1 MTDEK
6 RQRARMLFEQNGPI
20 LKTKVLS
27 ENRFCSREIAE
38 LISHGD
44 IQKVKTGYY
53 ICTNRSSDLSD
64 IETVASVIPFGVIC
78 CYSAAQVYE
87 LTTANPLAVSIAI
100 PTTRTRVAVPQ
111 HPPVEL
117 VSTAPSFF
125 TLGLTTMKVG
135 QTQVRIYDRERTVCD
150 YFRKRAL
157 LGEDMALEVLQNY
170 MSGSRNLQRLFE
182 YAGKLRIKTV
192 IKPYVEA
199 LV

>member
-6 RQRARMLFEQNGPI
+6 RQRARILFEQGGPI
-20 LKTKVLS
+20 LKTKTLN

-38 LISHGD
+38 LVLHGD

-53 ICTNRSSDLSD
+53 VWTGQSSNLSD
-64 IETVASVIPFGVIC
+64 IETVAAVIPYGIIC
-78 CYSAAQVYE
+78 WYSAAQMHE
-87 LTTANPLAVSIAI
+87 LTTVNPLSVSIAI
-100 PTTRTRVAVPQ
+100 PATRTRVAIPQ

-117 VSTAPSFF
+117 VSTAASFF
-125 TLGLTTMKVG
+125 ELGLITMNTG
-135 QTQVRIYDRERTVCD
+135 QIDVRIYDRERTVCD
-150 YFRKRAL
+150 YFRKRNQ

-170 MSGSRNLQRLFE
+170 MNGSRNLQRLFE

>member
-6 RQRARMLFEQNGPI
+6 RQRARALFEQNGPI

-27 ENRFCSREIAE
+27 KNHFCSREIAE

-53 ICTNRSSDLSD
+53 IWANSSSDLSD

-78 CYSAAQVYE
+78 CYSAAQVHE

-125 TLGLTTMKVG
+125 ELGLTTIKVG
-135 QTQVRIYDRERTVCD
+135 QTEVRIYDSDGVFRGIYRKEQDD
-150 YFRKRAL
+150 YCPVKMF
-157 LGEDMALEVLQNY
+157 LGSLD
-170 MSGSRNLQRLFE
+170 S
-182 YAGKLRIKTV
+182 
-192 IKPYVEA
+192 
-199 LV
+199 